1 VRVLFFLLAGLIVA
15 VFAGILLREDPG
27 QIALSIPGYSIQTS
41 MSFFV
46 LLLLGGFAIFYFI
59 LRVLF
64 GMLDFPKKYQR
75 WKKTRAHARS
85 EYFLSHGYLA
95 LAQGNWQSAEKY
107 LSKGAR
113 YSRLPMVNYLG
124 AARAAQQLGA
134 IERRDSYL
142 RQAHSEDQ
150 DSQLAVSITQAKLQL
165 MEKQTEQAFA
175 VLQHLDDEDPGQ
187 KQVKLML
194 LDASSKLQDWQQSK
208 TVLQEIERKGLLPAN
223 EVRPRQIQ
231 VYANLLKLAAQS
243 GEVNQLKETWQ
254 SVPKHLKREFFLL
267 EVYFVGRLQY
277 PDTADCEVMIRR
289 IIKNEPDEVLVKL
302 YGKVRGEN
310 PAKQLAFIEKLLKL
324 NPTNH
329 VVQLTA
335 GRLYKNAEIWGKAK
349 ACLEQSLHITPTAE
363 CYYELAMLCEKEG
376 NVENANRYFQQ
387 GLKLAAYGPETVI
400 ANESE
405 EIKGLLSSY
414 ID

>member
-1 VRVLFFLLAGLIVA
+1 MKALFFILAGLVVA
-15 VFAGILLREDPG
+15 VFAGTLLSEDPG
-27 QIALSIPGYSIQTS
+27 QVVLSIPGYSIQTS

-46 LLLLGGFAIFYFI
+46 LLLLGSFTILYFI
-59 LRVLF
+59 LRGLF
-64 GMLDFPKKYQR
+64 GMLDFPKNYTR

-85 EYFLSHGYLA
+85 EYFLSRGYLA
-95 LAQGNWQSAEKY
+95 LAQGNWRSAEKY

-134 IERRDSYL
+134 IDRRDSYL

-150 DSQLAVSITQAKLQL
+150 DSKLAVSITQAKLQL

-194 LDASSKLQDWQQSK
+194 LDASSKLNDWQQSK
-208 TVLQEIERKGLLPAN
+208 SVLQEIEKKGLLPAS

-243 GEVNQLKETWQ
+243 GDINQLKEAWQ
-254 SVPKHLKREFFLL
+254 AIPKNLKREYFLL
-267 EVYFVGRLQY
+267 EVYIAVRLQY

-289 IIKNEPDEVLVKL
+289 IIKNNPDEALVRL
-302 YGKVRGEN
+302 YGKVQGEN
-310 PAKQLAFIEKLLKL
+310 PAKQLAFIESLLKL
-324 NPTNH
+324 NPGNH

-335 GRLYKNAEIWGKAK
+335 GRLYKKAEIWGKAK
-349 ACLEQSLHITPTAE
+349 ACLEQSLHLSPTAE
-363 CYYELAMLCEKEG
+363 CYYELARLCERDG

-387 GLKLAAYGPETVI
+387 ELKLAAYGPGVAI
-400 ANESE
+400 VNESE
-405 EIKGLLSSY
+405 DNKGLLSSY